1 MKAHKDSFQGAEK
14 MHSQTIVLS
23 HKELEIVQEV
33 QKQMGFNSI
42 EETMTY
48 LAEQRIREKL
58 LNLAGQEI
66 KRKRH

>member
-1 MKAHKDSFQGAEK
+1 